1 MNVAVI
7 TLSDQGT
14 RVAGRL
20 AQRLAA
26 CDVYVHVEVPLPAGL
41 TARRF
46 DSVVELT
53 AEVFSK
59 YPGLVYVMPCGVAVR
74 AVGPLIR
81 DKHSDPAVVVLDVAA
96 RWAVS
101 LLGGHEG
108 GANRLAVE
116 VANILGAEPVISTT
130 TEAAKT
136 LIAGIGC
143 RRGTEAERIVK
154 AIHAAVELVGKT
166 VGDIRLLA
174 SIDLKGDEAGL
185 LEAADRLEIP
195 LRLLTSGEICGSTRS
210 FARSSFVEEKV
221 GLPAVAEPAALLAG
235 KRTELLL
242 PKQIFEGVT
251 VALARES
258 RAWED

>member
-7 TLSDQGT
+7 TLSDQGAK
-14 RVAGRL
+14 VADRL
-20 AQRLAA
+20 AGQLAA
-26 CDVYVHVEVPLPAGL
+26 CDVYVHGEVRLPGESTAG
-41 TARRF
+41 RF

-53 AEVFSK
+53 AKVFSE
-59 YPGLVYVMPCGVAVR
+59 YQGLVYVMPCGVAVR

-101 LLGGHEG
+101 LLSGHEG

-116 VANILGAEPVISTT
+116 VANILDAEPVISTT
-130 TEAAKT
+130 TEATKT

-154 AIHAAVELVGKT
+154 AIHEAVDLVGET
-166 VGDIRLLA
+166 VSNIRLLA
-174 SIDLKGDEAGL
+174 SVDIKRDEAGL
-185 LEAADRLEIP
+185 LEAADRLGIP
-195 LRLLTSGEICGSTRS
+195 LRLLTSREVCGSTRS
-210 FARSSFVEEKV
+210 FVRSSFVEDKV

-235 KRTELLL
+235 RRTELLL
-242 PKQIFEGVT
+242 PKQIFQGVT
-251 VALARES
+251 VALAKEEGV
-258 RAWED
+258 W